1 MKRLEPLLLIV
12 DDDAAIRRAV
22 TSELSNAGFAIRE
35 AADGEE
41 GLRLYAEIE
50 PDLVLTD
57 LAMPRR
63 DGVSLIRALRE
74 LGGTTP
80 ILVLSVRGE
89 EEDKVRAL
97 DAGADDYLAKPFSL
111 RELAA
116 RVRAQ
121 LRRAGGA
128 APPLR
133 RFPGLEIDLERRR
146 VVQGGREVRLTP
158 TPCSTCSPRSRADR
172 SPSGRSWRA
181 SGRGRPR
188 PRRTPCASTSDRFA
202 ASSSPT
208 PPNRATSGPSPGS
221 ATGSSRSRLIRK
233 GRARAR

>member
-1 MKRLEPLLLIV
+1 MTRREPLLLVV

-22 TSELSNAGFAIRE
+22 VSELAASGYSLRE

-41 GLRLYAEIE
+41 GLRLFSEIE

-63 DGVSLIRALRE
+63 DGLSLIRALRE
-74 LGGTTP
+74 LGTTP

-121 LRRAGGA
+121 LRRSGGA
-128 APPLR
+128 APSLR
-133 RFPGLEIDLERRR
+133 RFPELEIDLERRR
-146 VVQGGREVRLTP
+146 VVQGGREVKLTP
-158 TPCSTCSPRSRADR
+158 TEFALLELFTSQP
-172 SPSGRSWRA
+172 
-181 SGRGRPR
+181 GRPLTFR
-188 PRRTPCASTSDRFA
+188 QIVARVWKGAP
-202 ASSSPT
+202 
-208 PPNRATSGPSPGS
+208 ATSQDTVRVHVGSLRRKLEPDPSAPRYIGTEPWIGYRFLAEPPES
-221 ATGSSRSRLIRK
+221 
-233 GRARAR
+233 